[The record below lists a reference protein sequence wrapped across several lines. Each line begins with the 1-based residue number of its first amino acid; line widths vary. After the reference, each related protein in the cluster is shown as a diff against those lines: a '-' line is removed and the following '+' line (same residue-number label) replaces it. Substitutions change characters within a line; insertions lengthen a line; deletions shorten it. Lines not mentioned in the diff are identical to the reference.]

1 MDDKRINGLGDDQKT
16 GNALSYNR
24 LTRNGEMIEILEI
37 FWNAPIELRVII
49 LAVPIVFILL
59 AYLGISGTNESIDFQ
74 NRMWRDEEWRKK
86 NE

>member
-1 MDDKRINGLGDDQKT
+1 LYVIKHLRN
-16 GNALSYNR
+16 NNR

-59 AYLGISGTNESIDFQ
+59 AYLGISGTNEAIDFQ

>member
-1 MDDKRINGLGDDQKT
+1 
-16 GNALSYNR
+16 
-24 LTRNGEMIEILEI
+24 MIEILEI

-49 LAVPIVFILL
+49 LAVPTVFIVL
-59 AYLGISGTNESIDFQ
+59 AYLGISGTNEAIDFQ